1 MSKTKKFVAALALMF
16 LLALGLVPATPAHA
30 EDTSADKP
38 LYLAL
43 GDSITYGYEPDPD
56 DPTKQE
62 GKQLTDECFVNILAA
77 EKGYRVENYGVI
89 GNTAT
94 GIMGQLETGELDSS
108 IKEAKIVTITCGGN
122 DLMQVVYQKA
132 ADLFNSSESNV
143 KKYGKLTADDVVY
156 IIWRNDKSTTDAST
170 ELLLVQMC
178 AASAILSPVDGE
190 YIEDQEAFT
199 SAVTEFTQ
207 NINKVTAYI
216 KGLNP
221 NVRIF
226 VTTQYNPYEHFSGS
240 YENIGIRIGAC
251 ADKFAQVVKDNAEAG
266 GYTVADVHAAFTGQT
281 ATLCNATE
289 DPLTLDFHP
298 SVAGHAVIAQVF
310 SEIVKPT
317 VEITAEAKTK
327 VYGEEDP
334 ELTATTKYAENVE
347 GFSYSL
353 SREEGEDVGEYDIT
367 LDENDAYFADYTAA
381 KLTITPKSI
390 VPDTDETPDD
400 EKTGVSAE
408 PLADVTENG
417 QAQEQVP
424 TITDSKTG
432 KTLTAGTDFTPSYE
446 GDTTNP
452 GTVTVTVTGK
462 GNYQGTFELTYNIL
476 KDTTPKGDGDEGEK
490 GDEGEGTDDKEKA
503 DKQDDSSLP
512 QTGDTDSSMMIVVAS
527 AGIAAIAAAVLRRTH

>member
-1 MSKTKKFVAALALMF
+1 MSKTKKLVAAFALMF

-56 DPTKQE
+56 DPTKEE

-132 ADLFNSSESNV
+132 ADLFNSNKSNV
-143 KKYGKLTADDVVY
+143 KKYGELTADDVVY
-156 IIWRNDKSTTDAST
+156 TIWRNDQSTSDAS
-170 ELLLVQMC
+170 LKLMLVQAC
-178 AASAILSPVDGE
+178 AAAAILSPVDGV
-190 YIEDQEAFT
+190 YIEDQEVFAT
-199 SAVTEFTQ
+199 AMAEFTE
-207 NINKVTAYI
+207 NLNKVTAYI
-216 KGLNP
+216 KRLNP
-221 NVRIF
+221 KARIF
-226 VTTQYNPYEHFSGS
+226 VATQYNPYEHFSGS
-240 YENIGIRIGAC
+240 YKDIGVRIGAC

-266 GYTVADVHAAFTGQT
+266 GYTVADVHEAFAGQT
-281 ATLCNATE
+281 ATLCNAAE
-289 DPLTLDFHP
+289 SPLTLDFHP

-310 SEIVKPT
+310 SKIVKPT

-353 SREEGEDVGEYDIT
+353 SREAGEEVGEYEIT
-367 LDENDAYFADYTAA
+367 LDENDAYFADYTPA
-381 KLTITPKSI
+381 KLTITPKG
-390 VPDTDETPDD
+390 DD
-400 EKTGVSAE
+400 E
-408 PLADVTENG
+408 D
-417 QAQEQVP
+417 
-424 TITDSKTG
+424 D
-432 KTLTAGTDFTPSYE
+432 
-446 GDTTNP
+446 
-452 GTVTVTVTGK
+452 K
-462 GNYQGTFELTYNIL
+462 G
-476 KDTTPKGDGDEGEK
+476 K
-490 GDEGEGTDDKEKA
+490 GDEGDSDESSEGEDA
-503 DKQDDSSLP
+503 DKKEEPSKKNSSPLP
-512 QTGDTDSSMMIVVAS
+512 QTGDAVSNAIIIAATGV
-527 AGIAAIAAAVLRRTH
+527 AAIAAAVLRRTH